1 VPREVTGSVNRI
13 NNDTDTYKGG
23 GADRNRAIYTGDV
36 KQRPE

>member
-1 VPREVTGSVNRI
+1 MIQLHKYFP
-13 NNDTDTYKGG
+13 DTYKGG